1 MICQPIKYYQR
12 VVIAICSILLMVLF
26 YTYLSYRQHQI
37 NPDDTTIPTWNQL
50 AKGVQQVVTPNYR
63 SGERWLIVDLKATGT
78 RLVIGLG
85 ISIIGAIVIGL
96 LMGCIAHVESFFVP
110 IFCLCSIP
118 PTAVLAVFFVL
129 VDTDIRLYIL
139 MIAFG
144 ILPSMTTNICSAI
157 KEIPSEHI
165 YKSYTLGG
173 SHMEGILEIVFKYIL
188 PNIIN
193 SIKTQIGPALIYL
206 IAAEMLCANN
216 GIGFRIRLESHKT
229 RMDIVYP
236 YLIMLATF
244 SLTVDYSLKKLRELV
259 SPRYTKK

>member
-12 VVIAICSILLMVLF
+12 AIIAVCSILLIVLF
-26 YTYLSYRQHQI
+26 YTYLSRRQHQI
-37 NPDDTTIPTWNQL
+37 NPDDTTIPTWAQL

-78 RLVIGLG
+78 RLAIGLG
-85 ISIIGAIVIGL
+85 ISIIGAIIIGL
-96 LMGCIAHVESFFVP
+96 LMGCIAHVESFFIP

-129 VDTDIRLYIL
+129 VDTDIKLYVL

-157 KEIPSEHI
+157 KEIPAEFI

-173 SHMEGILEIVFKYIL
+173 SHMEAIWNIVFRYVL

-193 SIKTQIGPALIYL
+193 SVKTQMGPALIYL
-206 IAAEMLCANN
+206 IAAEMLCSNN
-216 GIGFRIRLESHKT
+216 GIGFRVRLESHKT

-236 YLIMLATF
+236 YLIMLASF
-244 SLTVDYSLKKLRELV
+244 SLTVDYFLKKLRDLLC
-259 SPRYTKK
+259 PRYIKK